1 MAGLAQGGGQVL
13 PLLVPVSA
21 APHAGSP
28 ATQVQREGAAPTGPP
43 RGSGPSAARGWGG
56 AGCWAGGEQATQR
69 VGVAPGHRSPRAR
82 SAASAIRLTISL
94 SHRRGEPRTRIT
106 QPAPSLHPVLGTL
119 ATHTS
124 PLRPTRQHTELGT
137 PFPVVVEG
145 VGVTLVGGLMPS
157 AGPEMKTVTA
167 AVATLPALLL
177 MKPSS
182 RLGAGRLVCGAGLA
196 WGEAGGDVPAVLKVS
211 QQHIRLGSRGL
222 QLPHGHG
229 VAPPQEAGEAGRG
242 EHVGLRGGASP
253 WEGTGEPG
261 SAGPRQGCGGRLF
274 LTWP

>member
-1 MAGLAQGGGQVL
+1 
-13 PLLVPVSA
+13 
-21 APHAGSP
+21 
-28 ATQVQREGAAPTGPP
+28 
-43 RGSGPSAARGWGG
+43 
-56 AGCWAGGEQATQR
+56 
-69 VGVAPGHRSPRAR
+69 
-82 SAASAIRLTISL
+82 
-94 SHRRGEPRTRIT
+94 
-106 QPAPSLHPVLGTL
+106 
-119 ATHTS
+119 
-124 PLRPTRQHTELGT
+124 
-137 PFPVVVEG
+137 
-145 VGVTLVGGLMPS
+145 MPS

-261 SAGPRQGCGGRLF
+261 SAGPRQGVGGGCFSLGHEGVGAALVGAVRLALCWQQLF
-274 LTWP
+274 GVRKGHTRYKPQGCQAAELGTGSGTMRQEGNGVVPTPSHISCLPGQTLRLEFGGVS